1 MKRFINAV
9 FPVLV
14 AARVIS
20 EPADVDTKQNV
31 GLEVREPSTLSESL
45 EGGYQVRTT
54 KSDDSSLP
62 RVNLGYE
69 VHQASSHVGII
80 LHPT

>member
-1 MKRFINAV
+1 MKRFIKAV

-14 AARVIS
+14 AARVIT
-20 EPADVDTKQNV
+20 EPSDVGTKQNV
-31 GLEVREPSTLSESL
+31 GLDVRDSSALSESL
-45 EGGYQVRTT
+45 EEGYQVRTT

-80 LHPT
+80 LHPK